1 VGLIALAVFSALR
14 FEVTTDITSF
24 LDAPGSSA
32 QGSLSR
38 RLTQS
43 DVTRT
48 MVLSVSATDIELALR
63 AASDLAARMREDPAV
78 SWVSAGPDPELGAI
92 LEGLY
97 FEHRYQLMSEDPERE
112 LPGRLDGDGLAS
124 ASRALKRAIGGP
136 LAPLIKSL
144 APADPLMA
152 FPTLLRR
159 LQGAG
164 NPALALH
171 EGQFLSRDGTSAI
184 VFVGAAH
191 PALDSAHNAP
201 LLTRLEAEFT
211 SLDEAA
217 GGALRLELSALQRF
231 SVRAAEAMRGDVT
244 RLSLLST
251 VGIIVLFLAVFRSPR
266 LIVVTSLP
274 LLAGLLTGLA
284 LCLLLYGRI
293 NALTLAFG
301 GALVGVCIDYPIH
314 LLAHWWL
321 EEDAPDASRAL
332 ARVWPGVRLGAATS
346 FVGFAALAGAGFPGI
361 REIGVF
367 AGGGIAGAVL
377 VTAGALP
384 YLVPGR
390 RAGSPQA
397 PARIAARLSLAIAW
411 LAEHR
416 ARAAVLPIAAL
427 LVCAAGLPGMRW
439 TDDVKA
445 LSPVDPALVAEET
458 RVRERVLGAETS
470 RVVIALGSDEEQA
483 LQRNDRVAMALEKL
497 VAAGELDSFRSLH
510 SFLWS
515 ADLQRRNRAQLAAS
529 PDLADRLLAELAEQ
543 GFRRE
548 AFSAFSDS
556 LTGEPEPLRLGDL
569 LGSPIAP
576 WISPF
581 VLPADEGSDDT
592 ASRVALVTLV
602 RGVDDPAALLDTL
615 APIDGVVYLDQLAL
629 LEAGYGEL
637 RRAALR
643 FVGLGAGLVLVLLWL
658 HYRSLAATAIALLP
672 ALLACGTTAG
682 LISLAGLPLN
692 LVNLFG
698 LLLILGMG
706 VDYGVFLAESARQR
720 EPVGA
725 TAVGLLLSCTTSVL
739 GLGLLS
745 LSSNPGLR
753 SLGVTTAVGVISSLL
768 LGPAVL
774 AVLGRR
780 ELEPTT

>member
-1 VGLIALAVFSALR
+1 
-14 FEVTTDITSF
+14 
-24 LDAPGSSA
+24 
-32 QGSLSR
+32 
-38 RLTQS
+38 
-43 DVTRT
+43 
-48 MVLSVSATDIELALR
+48 
-63 AASDLAARMREDPAV
+63 
-78 SWVSAGPDPELGAI
+78 
-92 LEGLY
+92 
-97 FEHRYQLMSEDPERE
+97 
-112 LPGRLDGDGLAS
+112 
-124 ASRALKRAIGGP
+124 
-136 LAPLIKSL
+136 
-144 APADPLMA
+144 
-152 FPTLLRR
+152 
-159 LQGAG
+159 
-164 NPALALH
+164 
-171 EGQFLSRDGTSAI
+171 
-184 VFVGAAH
+184 
-191 PALDSAHNAP
+191 
-201 LLTRLEAEFT
+201 
-211 SLDEAA
+211 
-217 GGALRLELSALQRF
+217 
-231 SVRAAEAMRGDVT
+231 
-244 RLSLLST
+244 
-251 VGIIVLFLAVFRSPR
+251 
-266 LIVVTSLP
+266 
-274 LLAGLLTGLA
+274 
-284 LCLLLYGRI
+284 
-293 NALTLAFG
+293 
-301 GALVGVCIDYPIH
+301 
-314 LLAHWWL
+314 
-321 EEDAPDASRAL
+321 
-332 ARVWPGVRLGAATS
+332 
-346 FVGFAALAGAGFPGI
+346 
-361 REIGVF
+361 
-367 AGGGIAGAVL
+367 
-377 VTAGALP
+377 
-384 YLVPGR
+384 
-390 RAGSPQA
+390 
-397 PARIAARLSLAIAW
+397 
-411 LAEHR
+411 
-416 ARAAVLPIAAL
+416 
-427 LVCAAGLPGMRW
+427 
-439 TDDVKA
+439 
-445 LSPVDPALVAEET
+445 
-458 RVRERVLGAETS
+458 
-470 RVVIALGSDEEQA
+470 
-483 LQRNDRVAMALEKL
+483 MALEKL

-529 PDLADRLLAELAEQ
+529 PDLADRLLVELAEQ